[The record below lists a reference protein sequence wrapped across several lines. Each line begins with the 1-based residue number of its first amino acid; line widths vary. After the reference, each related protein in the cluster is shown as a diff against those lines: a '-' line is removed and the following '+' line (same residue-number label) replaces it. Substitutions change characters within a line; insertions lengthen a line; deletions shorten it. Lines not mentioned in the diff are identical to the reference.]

1 MRYDPSRLKARFQ
14 AKQSAAAHE
23 AHDLEMVCIGQLFLR
38 EGRPRY
44 DAAVFL
50 DGNTLRI
57 VPSCGSERSS
67 PFTFMMILPFHG
79 AAYVFAAKNAPVY
92 HCGKTGALNFD

>member
-1 MRYDPSRLKARFQ
+1 MFLLSAV
-14 AKQSAAAHE
+14 SAAAHE

-50 DGNTLRI
+50 DGNALR
-57 VPSCGSERSS
+57 VVSQ
-67 PFTFMMILPFHG
+67 L
-79 AAYVFAAKNAPVY
+79 AQQQ
-92 HCGKTGALNFD
+92 